1 MTKQSQL
8 ALINGSALTET
19 DVLDAVDMVIVNLNQ
34 TNDISTPTEVLRTL
48 EKIGEVAGKAKAR
61 LLFGIHQWWVENNQ
75 GDFTEYVKTQTPLSP
90 TTVDR
95 YITVQTYLESG
106 EIPEDVAVRP
116 LRELVPIAKTLA
128 HGHNINRKQFDK
140 IVKANGPREIEDI
153 LRGVKNKTPRK
164 SSLQIVW
171 EKDGTLNV
179 WRDGQKTFIG
189 YLDKQAYDNHADA
202 KKAIDRLLDTAGVL
216 RK

>member
-1 MTKQSQL
+1 MTKSSQL

-19 DVLDAVDMVIVNLNQ
+19 DVLDAVDLVIVKLNQ
-34 TNDISTPTEVLRTL
+34 TNDISKPTEVLRTL

-61 LLFGIHQWWVENNQ
+61 LLYGIHTWWVENNQ

-95 YITVQTYLESG
+95 YITVQSCLESG
-106 EIPEDVAVRP
+106 AIPEDVAVRP
-116 LRELVPIAKTLA
+116 LRELVPIAKTLS
-128 HGHNINRKQFDK
+128 HGHTISRKQFDK
-140 IVKANGPREIEDI
+140 IVKATSQNEIQDI
-153 LRGVKNKTPRK
+153 LRTVKNKAPRK
-164 SSLQIVW
+164 ASLQIYW

-189 YLDKQAYDNHADA
+189 YLDKEVYNTSEDA
-202 KKAIDRLLDTAGVL
+202 RKGIDRLLDTAGVI